1 LPSFGRYNLIYG
13 WNGSGKTIIS
23 KLLRALEMRRAPEVG
38 DVTLRINGLAVTGDR
53 FGEATLPVRVFNRDF
68 VAESVFRAN
77 GGDVPSILVVGKES
91 VEKQKEAE
99 QLKKKL
105 AAAQSTLESAR
116 SEKQKAERNLDR
128 YCIDRA
134 RLIKDTL
141 RSPGANPYNN
151 YDKSNFRDR
160 AQKMIAGGD
169 AATHRL
175 SEPDREK
182 LLAQHRATAKPKVP
196 PLTYQLPALRP
207 LAHAVSELLS
217 ATVVSAAIQSLKD
230 DPALSSWVHQGLG
243 LHQARHADRCLFCQQ
258 TLPKDRL
265 PALEAHFSA
274 EYEQFVQS
282 VDEQIAKLKTA
293 SKGADELSLPN
304 RAEFYDDLAADYDD
318 AKSSLEG
325 ALESTKNALE
335 SLVQRLMNKKTRAF
349 ESCSLD
355 VVTPEVDSGAV
366 ERVNEVIG
374 KHNHACDDFEAR
386 AGEAR
391 EGLEADSVAGVLDD
405 FGGLVAAVQ
414 ASDSLVGKAD
424 AESKRLNTDIARLE
438 REVVEHRQPAE
449 ELNEDLRAYLGHDEL
464 HMEVKDT
471 GYSITRNGAAAQALS
486 EGETTAI
493 ALLYFLKSLRDRRF
507 DLTKGV
513 VVLDDPVSSLDAN
526 ALYLAFGLI
535 RARTQHAAQ
544 LFILTHNFTFFRQVR
559 NWFDHLKGQD
569 KKGRRFYM
577 LDCVRDGNQRSS
589 AIRPLD
595 PLLEKYES
603 EYHYLFARVYREAGA
618 ASPAVLEESYIL
630 PNVARRLLEAFLA
643 FRQPQVARH
652 LWEKMMTV
660 SFDEAKKLRILRF
673 LDTHS
678 HGETIG
684 EPEHDPSLLSEA
696 RSVLKDLLEFIK
708 EQDPAHYAAMTEL
721 VAPPPEEG
729 DHG

>member
-1 LPSFGRYNLIYG
+1 
-13 WNGSGKTIIS
+13 
-23 KLLRALEMRRAPEVG
+23 
-38 DVTLRINGLAVTGDR
+38 
-53 FGEATLPVRVFNRDF
+53 
-68 VAESVFRAN
+68 
-77 GGDVPSILVVGKES
+77 
-91 VEKQKEAE
+91 
-99 QLKKKL
+99 
-105 AAAQSTLESAR
+105 
-116 SEKQKAERNLDR
+116 
-128 YCIDRA
+128 
-134 RLIKDTL
+134 
-141 RSPGANPYNN
+141 
-151 YDKSNFRDR
+151 
-160 AQKMIAGGD
+160 
-169 AATHRL
+169 
-175 SEPDREK
+175 
-182 LLAQHRATAKPKVP
+182 
-196 PLTYQLPALRP
+196 
-207 LAHAVSELLS
+207 
-217 ATVVSAAIQSLKD
+217 
-230 DPALSSWVHQGLG
+230 
-243 LHQARHADRCLFCQQ
+243 
-258 TLPKDRL
+258 
-265 PALEAHFSA
+265 
-274 EYEQFVQS
+274 
-282 VDEQIAKLKTA
+282 
-293 SKGADELSLPN
+293 
-304 RAEFYDDLAADYDD
+304 
-318 AKSSLEG
+318 
-325 ALESTKNALE
+325 
-335 SLVQRLMNKKTRAF
+335 
-349 ESCSLD
+349 
-355 VVTPEVDSGAV
+355 
-366 ERVNEVIG
+366 VNEVIG